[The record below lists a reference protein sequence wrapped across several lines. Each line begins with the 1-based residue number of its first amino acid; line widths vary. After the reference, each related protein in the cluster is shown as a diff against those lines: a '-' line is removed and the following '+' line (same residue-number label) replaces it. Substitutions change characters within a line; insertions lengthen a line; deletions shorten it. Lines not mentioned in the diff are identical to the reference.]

1 MPIFFHIFVN
11 VLLKMPMLKQQLQQR
26 LQQKLS
32 PQQIQVI
39 KMLEIPTLELEER
52 IRQELEE
59 NPALEEGKEISED
72 SIDNIQDEDTSES
85 SETTEELNW
94 EDYIDDEDD
103 IPDYKLYA
111 NNSSRD
117 DKHEDIPFAAKDT
130 FREHLL
136 EQLNVQ
142 IFDNKTKSL
151 AEYIIGNID
160 DEGYLRRSI
169 DSMIDDIAFQTGISI
184 NEKEMLEALKIVQSF
199 DPTGVGAQTLQECL
213 FLQIKQRKKS
223 EQQQLA
229 QIIIER
235 FFDEFTKKQYGKIAK
250 RLNLSN
256 EKLGKVIDEIL
267 KLNPKPGNTWNSGGE
282 SVSQTIIPDFIVVN
296 ENNRLQVMLN
306 NQNIP
311 DLKISSIYSNMIQDY
326 AGNKKNQTNEMK
338 DAVTFAKQ
346 KIDSARWF
354 IDSIKQRNATLIST
368 MEAIVKYQQQ
378 FFLSGNE
385 SDLKPMILKD
395 ISDMSK
401 FDMSTISRV
410 SNSKYVQTEFGVFP
424 LKYFFSETMKTEDG
438 AEISNKEIMH
448 ILQELIEEEDKQNP
462 ITDDKLKE
470 LLHEKGYIVAR
481 RTIAKYREKLGIP
494 IARLRKKL

>member
-1 MPIFFHIFVN
+1 
-11 VLLKMPMLKQQLQQR
+11 MLKQQLQQK

-59 NPALEEGKEISED
+59 NPALEEGKETS
-72 SIDNIQDEDTSES
+72 DEDVTDDFQDDGSSES
-85 SETTEELNW
+85 PEAVEDFNW
-94 EDYIDDEDD
+94 DDYIGDDDD
-103 IPDYKLYA
+103 TPDYKLYA
-111 NNSSRD
+111 NNHSRD

-136 EQLNVQ
+136 DQLNVQ
-142 IFDNKTKSL
+142 IFDSKTKSL

-160 DEGYLRRSI
+160 DEGYLRRTV
-169 DSMIDDIAFQTGISI
+169 DSMIDDLAFQFGTLIS
-184 NEKEMLEALKIVQSF
+184 EKEMLNALDIVQSF
-199 DPTGVGAQTLQECL
+199 DPAGVGAQTLQECL
-213 FLQIKQRKKS
+213 LLQIKQRNKS

-229 QIIIER
+229 QTIIER

-256 EKLGKVIDEIL
+256 ETLSKAIDEIL
-267 KLNPKPGNTWNSGGE
+267 KLNPKPGNTWNSGEDGG
-282 SVSQTIIPDFIVVN
+282 SQTIIPDFAVYN
-296 ENNRLQVMLN
+296 ENGRLQTILN

-311 DLKISSIYSNMIQDY
+311 DLRVSNVYSNMIQDF

-338 DAVTFAKQ
+338 NAVSFAKQ
-346 KIDSARWF
+346 KIDAAKWF

-368 MEAIVKYQQQ
+368 MKAIVKYQQQ

-395 ISDMSK
+395 IADISG

-424 LKYFFSETMKTEDG
+424 LKYFFSETMRTEDG
-438 AEISNKEIMH
+438 AEISNKEIMR
-448 ILQELIEEEDKQNP
+448 ILQESIEEEDKQNP

-470 LLHEKGYIVAR
+470 KLHEKGYIVAR

-494 IARLRKKL
+494 IARLRKKI

>member
-1 MPIFFHIFVN
+1 
-11 VLLKMPMLKQQLQQR
+11 MLKQQLQQK

-59 NPALEEGKEISED
+59 NPALEEGHEVAEENVDDFQQED
-72 SIDNIQDEDTSES
+72 VNDV
-85 SETTEELNW
+85 SETTEELDW
-94 EDYIDDEDD
+94 ENYIDDEDD
-103 IPDYKLYA
+103 IPNYKLYA
-111 NNSSRD
+111 NNSSPD
-117 DKHEDIPFAAKDT
+117 DKHEEIPFAAKDT

-142 IFDNKTKSL
+142 IFDNKIKSL

-160 DEGYLRRSI
+160 DEGYLRRPI
-169 DSMIDDIAFQTGISI
+169 ESMIDDIAFQSGLLID
-184 NEKEMLEALKIVQSF
+184 EKEMLSALKIVQSF
-199 DPTGVGAQTLQECL
+199 DPAGVGALSLQECL
-213 FLQIKQRKKS
+213 LLQIKQREKNP
-223 EQQQLA
+223 QQQLA
-229 QIIIER
+229 QTIIER
-235 FFDEFTKKQYGKIAK
+235 FFDEFTKKQYNKIAK

-256 EKLGKVIDEIL
+256 EELGKAIDEIL
-267 KLNPKPGNTWNSGGE
+267 KLNPKPGNVWNSGGE
-282 SVSQTIIPDFIVVN
+282 CASQTIIPDFTVSS
-296 ENNRLQVMLN
+296 ENGRLQIVLN

-311 DLKISSIYSNMIQDY
+311 ELRISTVYSNMIQDY
-326 AGNKKNQTNEMK
+326 AGNKKNQTSEMK
-338 DAVTFAKQ
+338 EAVVFAKQ

-354 IDSIKQRNATLIST
+354 IDSIKQRNLTLIAT

-395 ISDMSK
+395 ISDISG

-438 AEISNKEIMH
+438 TEISNKEIMH
-448 ILQELIEEEDKQNP
+448 ILQEIISEEDKQNP

-470 LLHEKGYIVAR
+470 ELQERGYIIAR

-494 IARLRKKL
+494 VARLRKKF